1 MVCGERLKAR
11 GVGDIRRRG
20 CQRMRWTDSITNSVD
35 MTLSKLP
42 EIVKD
47 RGARWAIVHGV
58 TKSWTWLS
66 DWTTTTSLWHPL
78 TPGSKD
84 RRRLSLGE
92 AVTCAGEILQGRNQ
106 GMNAPSFLILCLLS
120 WYLLSRYQS
129 PSTSQGDRGPRL
141 MHIIEV
147 TQGFPGGSDGKES
160 TYNAGDPGSIPGLG
174 RSPWRGEWQPTPIFL
189 PEKIPSTEEPDGWWS
204 MGSQRAGHNWATNA
218 FTSLYS

>member
-1 MVCGERLKAR
+1 
-11 GVGDIRRRG
+11 
-20 CQRMRWTDSITNSVD
+20 MRWTDSITNSVD

-129 PSTSQGDRGPRL
+129 PSTSQGARGPRL

-160 TYNAGDPGSIPGLG
+160 TYNAGDPCLIPGSG
-174 RSPWRGEWQPTPIFL
+174 RSLGEENDYL
-189 PEKIPSTEEPDGWWS
+189 L
-204 MGSQRAGHNWATNA
+204 
-218 FTSLYS
+218 LYSCLENSMDREAWQAIVHGVSKESDMTDQLTLPPW